1 MFSSETDPDQQLSD
15 DDAQQEG
22 TPESGAVDEQT
33 ERADK

>member
-1 MFSSETDPDQQLSD
+1 MFEREPTEAPDSGAD
-15 DDAQQEG
+15 EQQEG